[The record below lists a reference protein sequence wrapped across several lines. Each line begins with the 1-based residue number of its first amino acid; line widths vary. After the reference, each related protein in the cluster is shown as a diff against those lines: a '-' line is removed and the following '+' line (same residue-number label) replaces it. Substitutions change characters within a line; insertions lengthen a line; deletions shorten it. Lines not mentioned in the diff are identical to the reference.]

1 MNKHIFKSLIFSLL
15 MISCNN
21 EIKKTKTSSINDVK
35 SKLISITKKI
45 INQKDNSD
53 TKVLITE
60 LSNN

>member
-1 MNKHIFKSLIFSLL
+1 